1 MLVGR
6 WAPRQRRAWSIE
18 RTRAQG
24 RARGHPRARRDWE
37 PLVRPSRRAGIL
49 RRSSFLPARLQDA
62 LRGGGLVDPPARV
75 AAVRGE
81 RWRYSRG
88 ASCGSPKA
96 AASRQRPRQRYWG
109 KKRAR
114 PETRRTGATRRQWDE
129 NVPDLLRSP
138 PYAVV
143 LSDTSARWPFLC
155 GELPR
160 TACLRTSE
168 NSSSE
173 TVRKGLYVPVA

>member
-6 WAPRQRRAWSIE
+6 WAPRQRRAWSTK

-24 RARGHPRARRDWE
+24 RARGRPRARGDWE

-49 RRSSFLPARLQDA
+49 RRSSFPTGTLQDA
-62 LRGGGLVDPPARV
+62 LRGGGLVDPTARI

-88 ASCGSPKA
+88 ACGSPKA
-96 AASRQRPRQRYWG
+96 AASRRRPRQRYYG

-114 PETRRTGATRRQWDE
+114 PVARRTGATRRQWDE
-129 NVPDLLRSP
+129 TVPDLLRSP

-143 LSDTSARWPFLC
+143 RSDTSARWPFLC
-155 GELPR
+155 GELPG
-160 TACLRTSE
+160 TACLRTS
-168 NSSSE
+168 
-173 TVRKGLYVPVA
+173 